1 MHLLMTA
8 LRSLLRPLRILAG
21 KFVILPLGSTE
32 TPIFLKA
39 ASMTSA
45 DQVEG
50 DYLEFGVYGGN
61 SFIRAYQIIKHAY
74 ETRYTDVEG
83 IHSPEYRTRVK
94 QLWGKMRFFAFDSF
108 QGLPPITGIDTQSR
122 DFVEGKFRSGLDRF
136 WQNVR
141 SRSVDTEKVIAI
153 PGWFADTCTAETI
166 RKLGMK
172 SASII
177 HIDCDLYESA
187 KVVLKFIEPLLVDGT
202 VLVFDD
208 WYCFRGNPNLGE
220 QRAFREWS
228 RSLKGWVFTEYQKE
242 GPIRNSF
249 IASREL

>member
-94 QLWGKMRFFAFDSF
+94 QLWGKMRFFAFDS
-108 QGLPPITGIDTQSR
+108 L
-122 DFVEGKFRSGLDRF
+122 
-136 WQNVR
+136 QNVR